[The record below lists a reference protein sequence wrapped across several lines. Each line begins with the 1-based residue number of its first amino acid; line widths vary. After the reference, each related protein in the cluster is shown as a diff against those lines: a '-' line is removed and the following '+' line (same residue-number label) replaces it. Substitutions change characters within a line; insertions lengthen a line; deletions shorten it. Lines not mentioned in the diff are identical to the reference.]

1 MHDLFMHGEN
11 IKMNDNDE
19 NDNYYDGDDNDNEND
34 EIFHRSV
41 RSILDQLVKHFR
53 QNIHSDLEENS
64 PSMIV
69 PSNKSNDHDD
79 DDGNDNNNNRVDDS
93 SGTKSYGDNNELPRE
108 LSPIIRYWLDQLWSI
123 AVQQQ
128 QQVGTTDTT
137 TTNDNDNDNTAIE
150 VVVLMV
156 VSEWINGYDTSI
168 RSIIFDTNGTNHH
181 RTATANTIL
190 VPPFNPGCS
199 SVLKNYELV
208 LSEIL
213 FRLLDLVATHD
224 DDDNNSDRNDDNNDN
239 DNSNNNN
246 NNNNITKSGSIVIK
260 SSPSSLI
267 ATSSSSSSSSS
278 SSAASPAASSLKR
291 SLSRTINIISTD
303 VTILTAAKNNEDN
316 EDDNNNNN
324 NNNDDNKNK
333 NLRRNVALP
342 TLLKILSDTLTT
354 LDQVCVLLDNNKDTN
369 NDENTSISND
379 NNGVKTNSLLEYYDC
394 FRRCAVTLLAFDDGS
409 NNNNNNNNNNNE
421 KDDNS
426 ATSSLNIIS
435 PHHLSPSLSLPIST
449 STSLMTPASSV
460 NVNKNDN
467 LDIVQRMIKRLQDCR
482 GDSSSKSDDDDN
494 DDDNDDD
501 LCPSYSYLDDN
512 YWDSYSKSYLSTQGW
527 IDPNNTKYISQLVD
541 DIWNKMLSLLL
552 LNRRQVEEVRQ
563 SKLLQRKSVLKI
575 LGGASP
581 LLRDVRAHFFGR
593 DMHGVEEL
601 LTQQQEEETISA
613 SSVVIRMGRRVVNNT
628 TKKHTSRS
636 NSNDDPPY
644 QMIPSRIAVAVNA
657 LRLLL
662 TPDMIL
668 LEHNDYQDDV
678 VDVSSYGYRI
688 TREKI
693 LEDVFPICASL
704 VDSTNTTYSTL
715 GAAGFLLVTD
725 VLLQSQLKDTTIHDV
740 VDDDRRKI
748 LKCNNNDGNNNNNN
762 ALLNFMENTLS
773 VLERAFQSS
782 EGHGPVV
789 VTIGRAQ
796 SKLFEIMLRQ
806 KEKNEDCHDDD
817 RVRRRRRTVTGH
829 WLTRL
834 EKSSYRP
841 TSEEQCLELLL
852 GGILPLLSQHAVDR
866 NNEAD
871 AIEVGRMGLAALLPL
886 TTMTTT
892 DGMGEL
898 WGDETTRKTQMAS
911 MVALINLMFAA
922 HLIMPC
928 HGGKIMSNLL
938 AAAATATP
946 ITNGNKNGGWSEEKS
961 PKTPTAA
968 SIRSMAVLTAAIA
981 LNICGPKFAGELV
994 QSIEED
1000 HEQYQQNILTVVS
1013 EVCKLAGDLIV
1024 REQI

>member
-1 MHDLFMHGEN
+1 M
-11 IKMNDNDE
+11 
-19 NDNYYDGDDNDNEND
+19 
-34 EIFHRSV
+34 
-41 RSILDQLVKHFR
+41 
-53 QNIHSDLEENS
+53 
-64 PSMIV
+64 
-69 PSNKSNDHDD
+69 
-79 DDGNDNNNNRVDDS
+79 
-93 SGTKSYGDNNELPRE
+93 
-108 LSPIIRYWLDQLWSI
+108 
-123 AVQQQ
+123 
-128 QQVGTTDTT
+128 
-137 TTNDNDNDNTAIE
+137 
-150 VVVLMV
+150 
-156 VSEWINGYDTSI
+156 
-168 RSIIFDTNGTNHH
+168 
-181 RTATANTIL
+181 
-190 VPPFNPGCS
+190 
-199 SVLKNYELV
+199 
-208 LSEIL
+208 
-213 FRLLDLVATHD
+213 
-224 DDDNNSDRNDDNNDN
+224 
-239 DNSNNNN
+239 
-246 NNNNITKSGSIVIK
+246 
-260 SSPSSLI
+260 
-267 ATSSSSSSSSS
+267 
-278 SSAASPAASSLKR
+278 
-291 SLSRTINIISTD
+291 
-303 VTILTAAKNNEDN
+303 
-316 EDDNNNNN
+316 
-324 NNNDDNKNK
+324 
-333 NLRRNVALP
+333 
-342 TLLKILSDTLTT
+342 LLKILSDTLTT
-354 LDQVCVLLDNNKDTN
+354 FDQVCVVLDNNKN
-369 NDENTSISND
+369 INSDENTSINND
-379 NNGVKTNSLLEYYDC
+379 NNGVNNSLLEYYDC

-409 NNNNNNNNNNNE
+409 NNNNNNNE
-421 KDDNS
+421 KDGNS

-449 STSLMTPASSV
+449 SASLMTPSSSV
-460 NVNKNDN
+460 NVHKNDN
-467 LDIVQRMIKRLQDCR
+467 LDI
-482 GDSSSKSDDDDN
+482 
-494 DDDNDDD
+494 
-501 LCPSYSYLDDN
+501 
-512 YWDSYSKSYLSTQGW
+512 SYLSTQGW
-527 IDPNNTKYISQLVD
+527 IDPNNTKYVSQLVD

-601 LTQQQEEETISA
+601 LTQQQQEETVSA
-613 SSVVIRMGRRVVNNT
+613 SSVVIRMGRRVVNTT

-662 TPDMIL
+662 TPDMTL
-668 LEHNDYQDDV
+668 LEQNDYQDDV

-688 TREKI
+688 IREKI

-762 ALLNFMENTLS
+762 NDNALLNFMENTLS

-796 SKLFEIMLRQ
+796 SKLFEIMLRR
-806 KEKNEDCHDDD
+806 KEKNEDCHYDDH
-817 RVRRRRRTVTGH
+817 VRRRRRTVTGH

-852 GGILPLLSQHAVDR
+852 GGILPLLSQHAIDR

-946 ITNGNKNGGWSEEKS
+946 ITNGNKNDGWSEEKS

-994 QSIEED
+994 QSIEKD

-1013 EVCKLAGDLIV
+1013 EVCKLAGDLTV

>member
-1 MHDLFMHGEN
+1 
-11 IKMNDNDE
+11 
-19 NDNYYDGDDNDNEND
+19 
-34 EIFHRSV
+34 
-41 RSILDQLVKHFR
+41 
-53 QNIHSDLEENS
+53 
-64 PSMIV
+64 
-69 PSNKSNDHDD
+69 
-79 DDGNDNNNNRVDDS
+79 
-93 SGTKSYGDNNELPRE
+93 
-108 LSPIIRYWLDQLWSI
+108 
-123 AVQQQ
+123 
-128 QQVGTTDTT
+128 
-137 TTNDNDNDNTAIE
+137 
-150 VVVLMV
+150 
-156 VSEWINGYDTSI
+156 
-168 RSIIFDTNGTNHH
+168 
-181 RTATANTIL
+181 
-190 VPPFNPGCS
+190 
-199 SVLKNYELV
+199 
-208 LSEIL
+208 
-213 FRLLDLVATHD
+213 
-224 DDDNNSDRNDDNNDN
+224 
-239 DNSNNNN
+239 
-246 NNNNITKSGSIVIK
+246 
-260 SSPSSLI
+260 
-267 ATSSSSSSSSS
+267 
-278 SSAASPAASSLKR
+278 
-291 SLSRTINIISTD
+291 
-303 VTILTAAKNNEDN
+303 
-316 EDDNNNNN
+316 
-324 NNNDDNKNK
+324 
-333 NLRRNVALP
+333 
-342 TLLKILSDTLTT
+342 
-354 LDQVCVLLDNNKDTN
+354 
-369 NDENTSISND
+369 
-379 NNGVKTNSLLEYYDC
+379 
-394 FRRCAVTLLAFDDGS
+394 
-409 NNNNNNNNNNNE
+409 
-421 KDDNS
+421 
-426 ATSSLNIIS
+426 
-435 PHHLSPSLSLPIST
+435 
-449 STSLMTPASSV
+449 
-460 NVNKNDN
+460 
-467 LDIVQRMIKRLQDCR
+467 
-482 GDSSSKSDDDDN
+482 
-494 DDDNDDD
+494 
-501 LCPSYSYLDDN
+501 
-512 YWDSYSKSYLSTQGW
+512 
-527 IDPNNTKYISQLVD
+527 
-541 DIWNKMLSLLL
+541 MLSLLL

-644 QMIPSRIAVAVNA
+644 QMIPSRIVVAVNA

-668 LEHNDYQDDV
+668 IEQNDYQDDV

-748 LKCNNNDGNNNNNN
+748 LKCNNNDGNNNNSNNN

-796 SKLFEIMLRQ
+796 SKLFEIMLRR

-852 GGILPLLSQHAVDR
+852 GGILPLLSQHAIDR

-946 ITNGNKNGGWSEEKS
+946 ITNGNKNDGWSEEKS

-994 QSIEED
+994 QSIEKD